1 MNSCQ
6 RCLVMWRI
14 RLHDRDLQMVHNLTT
29 KRQLF
34 KRKLAVE
41 TQKFDRKRTDWEIAY
56 YGYMGEVAVA
66 RALCLAPDETVLA
79 GGDGG
84 IDLVIDGTTLQV
96 KTPLTKAT
104 KDFLYFNDE
113 TRFNCDFGVLCNVD
127 SDETAVLIRGAI
139 SHKDFI
145 HRAGIRDFGY
155 GQRLVVH
162 ASELLPMDGLI
173 RAIQSHNN
181 LTIGESC

>member
-1 MNSCQ
+1 MNSCR
-6 RCLVMWRI
+6 RCLGVWRI
-14 RLHDRDLQMVHNLTT
+14 RLHDRDLEMVHALTT

-41 TQKFDRKRTDWEIAY
+41 TQKYDRKRTDWEIAF
-56 YGYMGEVAVA
+56 YGFMGEVAVA
-66 RALCLAPDETVLA
+66 RALCLSPDETVLA

-84 IDLVIDGTTLQV
+84 VDLVINNTTLQV

-139 SHKDFI
+139 SRVDFI
-145 HRAGIRDFGY
+145 HRAAVRDFGY
-155 GQRLVVH
+155 GERLVVH
-162 ASELLPMDGLI
+162 ASELLSMDDLI
-173 RAIQSHNN
+173 RSIQSHNE
-181 LTIGESC
+181 LTIGEPC